1 MDPELFDVFEL
12 LSSEPYFCR
21 YRLSELRDEK
31 GQTPEQQ
38 AADLGVSLQRFVFLA
53 LSRLPQCRADLEAI
67 AWKLEMEPGRL
78 EELLGIRTDKY

>member
-12 LSSEPYFCR
+12 LSGEQYFCG

-38 AADLGVSLQRFVFLA
+38 AADLGVSLQRLVFLA
-53 LSRLPQCRADLEAI
+53 LSRVPQCRADLEAL
-67 AWKLEMEPGRL
+67 AWQLEMEPGRL
-78 EELLGIRTDKY
+78 EELLGIRSET